1 MAVYE
6 INTLT
11 IEKGATFDETFKI
24 YNEDGSPL
32 GINSSF
38 TGTAKIKKHPDSNK
52 EYPLIL
58 TLDSENDELNISMA
72 STITS
77 TLPSGRCYFD
87 VFLTYGYA
95 SPTTKKYIK
104 GSIIVNDSVS
114 L

>member
-38 TGTAKIKKHPDSNK
+38 TGTAKLKKHPDSQT
-52 EYPLIL
+52 EYPFNLIL
-58 TLDSENDELNISMA
+58 DTESDEVNISMA

-87 VFLTYGYA
+87 VFLTYGY
-95 SPTTKKYIK
+95 SNPVTKKYIK
-104 GSIIVNDSVS
+104 GTIIVNDSVS